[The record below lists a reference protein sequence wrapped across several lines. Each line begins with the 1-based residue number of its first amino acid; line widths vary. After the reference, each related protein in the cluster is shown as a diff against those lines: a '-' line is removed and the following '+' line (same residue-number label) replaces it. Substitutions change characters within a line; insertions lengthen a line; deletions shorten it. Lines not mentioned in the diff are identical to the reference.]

1 MNGANDSLAAR
12 IGALALALGV
22 LSSLLY
28 YLDSAGFRFLIK
40 AVVSGGRN
48 LMVGA

>member
-1 MNGANDSLAAR
+1 MTGANVSLAAR

-22 LSSLLY
+22 LSSLMY
-28 YLDSAGFRFLIK
+28 YLNSAGFRFLIK
-40 AVVSGGRN
+40 AVLSGGRN